1 MGATGSVRVVTT
13 RDPADPAGGRVRVR
27 DDPGPARPVEA
38 SPTRAGEM
46 PGWHP
51 TVREVLALP
60 AVKAGDPQVVAGS
73 GGLDVR
79 VRWTHSAEVADVA
92 RLLRGGELLLTT
104 GVLLPTDDV
113 GLAAYVA
120 HLARAGAA
128 GLVVEMG
135 RRFEQLPAVLLDTA
149 DRLDLPLVALG
160 REVRFAHIAEQ
171 VAAAV
176 LERQLSELVA
186 SERLHQLFTDLTV
199 DGAPPTEV
207 VRKVAQMSGRAV
219 VLENL
224 AHQVL
229 AYDGAGSD
237 TTALL
242 HDWESRSRSVRVPD
256 RTGYDPVAG
265 VFVTAVGARGQDWG
279 RLVLL
284 CPGGLDAR
292 DEVLMERA
300 AATVALSRLVERD
313 RESLERQTHRTLLQD
328 LLAAAAPVADVAVR
342 ARALGVTLE
351 GRALVAVV
359 FRLTPAPTG
368 PVLVVQERLRD
379 FTEDVAA
386 AVRDA
391 HAVAVVGGI
400 DDASIGVLLSLPL
413 RSNVDPVLDRLS
425 EALSR
430 RDASGRSPAGTDD
443 WVMAVGSVVPSLR
456 DARRAFLEAMQVA
469 DAAPAG
475 APAYRFYRLPDVR
488 LRGLLHLLRDDDR
501 LQTYVERE
509 LGPLLANDSS
519 DRRGGDLVGVLRTYL
534 ECGRN
539 KSAAADAAHLSR
551 PSLYERLER
560 IESVLA
566 VDLDDVES
574 CLSLHVALLAL
585 DALRRPPA

>member
-1 MGATGSVRVVTT
+1 VSRPPAADAASQNEPVTDLWLGPSGADG
-13 RDPADPAGGRVRVR
+13 PGNAGGA
-27 DDPGPARPVEA
+27 DL
-38 SPTRAGEM
+38 S
-46 PGWHP
+46 GWHP

-60 AVKAGDPQVVAGS
+60 AVLAGDPHVVAGAA
-73 GGLDVR
+73 GLDVR

-92 RLLRGGELLLTT
+92 RLLRGRELLLTT
-104 GVLLPTDDV
+104 GVLLPADDDGLSSYVTD
-113 GLAAYVA
+113 LAE
-120 HLARAGAA
+120 AGAA

-135 RRFEQLPAVLLDTA
+135 RRF
-149 DRLDLPLVALG
+149 DRLPQVLVDAANRVGLPLVALSQ
-160 REVRFAHIAEQ
+160 EVRFAHVAEQ
-171 VAAAV
+171 VAAQV
-176 LERQLSELVA
+176 LDRQLSELLA
-186 SERLHQLFTDLTV
+186 SDRMHQTFTDLTV
-199 DGAPPTEV
+199 EGAPPTEV
-207 VRKVAQMSGRAV
+207 VRRVAQMSGRPV

-229 AYDGAGSD
+229 AYDAAGAD

-242 HDWESRSRSVRVPD
+242 HDWEARSRSVRVPD
-256 RTGYDPVAG
+256 RTGYDPEVG
-265 VFVTAVGARGQDWG
+265 WFVTAVGARGQDWG

-284 CPGGLDAR
+284 SADGVNAR
-292 DEVLMERA
+292 DEVLMERG

-328 LLAAAAPVADVAVR
+328 LLTASAPVADVTVR
-342 ARALGVTLE
+342 ARALGVSLE

-359 FRLTPAPTG
+359 FRLTPAPSG

-391 HAVAVVGGI
+391 HSVAVVGGI
-400 DDASIGVLLSLPL
+400 DDSSIGVLLSLPL

-425 EALSR
+425 DALSAR
-430 RDASGRSPAGTDD
+430 AASGRSPAGTDD
-443 WVMAVGSVVPSLR
+443 WVMAVGSVVPSAR

-469 DAAPAG
+469 DAAPTG

-509 LGPLLANDSS
+509 LGPLLAHDSA
-519 DRRGGDLVGVLRTYL
+519 DRKGADLVPVLRTYL

-560 IESVLA
+560 IEAVLG

-574 CLSLHVALLAL
+574 CVSLHVALLAL
-585 DALRRPPA
+585 DALRRSPS